1 MISSCTF
8 PAWIRP
14 LNSIPKLRSGELRN
28 SPLLPWVICSKGRS
42 KERNTT
48 EATGLYWHLIRKSG
62 PTVLSRQG
70 CVRMKTW
77 LTDGLGLM
85 RGLILGPSITRPS
98 FLKLIF
104 SATTFLTMW
113 HSPTFKCANTV
124 HGGFIQMLWKTPEDA
139 WQATLQGFAWQ
150 STEWTHMSKSV
161 WSTFIDVW
169 TTDDQV
175 TYHQLSRQ
183 HRKYT
188 AKWTCVTVIYWRSA
202 TQ

>member
-104 SATTFLTMW
+104 SPTAFLTMW
-113 HSPTFKCANTV
+113 HSPTFKCANIV
-124 HGGFIQMLWKTPEDA
+124 HGEFIQGMFWRRCLASHITRLCM
-139 WQATLQGFAWQ
+139 T
-150 STEWTHMSKSV
+150 
-161 WSTFIDVW
+161 IDRMNSHVEKCLVNFHW
-169 TTDDQV
+169 RVNYRRSGDLPPAEPTTQKV
-175 TYHQLSRQ
+175 HG
-183 HRKYT
+183 
-188 AKWTCVTVIYWRSA
+188 
-202 TQ
+202 